1 MRSMA
6 VWIVLGI
13 YILLMALVAIFTAKK
28 ADSLTNFV
36 VGGRNAGP
44 WMSAFAYGTTYFSA
58 VLFIGYAGR
67 SGWDYGL
74 WAVLIG
80 VGNALLGTYLAWKLL
95 ADRTREVT
103 RRLKI
108 KTMPQMFEKR
118 YQSKPMKIFAA
129 IVIFIFMTP
138 YSASVY
144 SGLSY
149 LCESVLGIDY
159 QLAMLFIAAI
169 SAGYLVLGGYVA
181 SLFADFIQ
189 GIIMIFGILAMIFC
203 IVRTDQVGGFVQ
215 GMHNLTEKMGESGI
229 AALTPEMVVGLI
241 SLILLTSVGTWGM
254 PQMVHK
260 FYGVADRKGIKRG
273 TIISTVFCAIIS
285 CGAYFVGSLSRLFF
299 EQVPTVDGK
308 PVHDLLIPQILSH
321 LPTILLGVIL
331 VLVLSAS
338 VSTLSGITLT
348 SCSAIS
354 MDLIAG
360 GIKPDMTKKQTFT
373 LTRVLCVLFIIASY
387 LIASIKSP
395 ILMLMSFSWGSIAG
409 AFLAPYLLGLYWK
422 RLGRKGAWAGMV
434 GGLSTSLILAVAS
447 GFDTANAPLFGILS
461 MAVSFLLCIVVTLV
475 TKREPGGGEFF
486 ARDAQD
492 AQ

>member
-1 MRSMA
+1 MA
-6 VWIVLGI
+6 IWIILAI
-13 YILLMALVAIFTAKK
+13 YVILMAAVAIVTAKK

-36 VGGRNAGP
+36 VGGRSAGP

-58 VLFIGYAGR
+58 VLFIGYAGN
-67 SGWDYGL
+67 SGWNYGL

-80 VGNALLGTYLAWKLL
+80 VGNALLGAYLAWKLL
-95 ADRTREVT
+95 AGRTREVT

-118 YQSKPMKIFAA
+118 YQSKSMKVFAA
-129 IVIFIFMTP
+129 VVIFIFMTP

-149 LCESVLGIDY
+149 LCESVLGINY
-159 QLAMLFIAAI
+159 QVAMLFIAVI

-181 SLFADFIQ
+181 SLLADFIQ
-189 GIIMIFGILAMIFC
+189 GIIMIGGVAAMIFF
-203 IVRTDQVGGFVQ
+203 VMRTDQVGGVD
-215 GMHNLTEKMGESGI
+215 GLARLVDKMGEQGMLSP
-229 AALTPEMVVGLI
+229 TPSMVVGLI

-254 PQMVHK
+254 PQMIHK
-260 FYGVADRKGIKRG
+260 FYGVADKKGIKRG

-285 CGAYFVGSLSRLFF
+285 CGAYFVGSLSRLFYSS
-299 EQVPTVDGK
+299 VPTVDGQQNY
-308 PVHDLLIPQILSH
+308 DLIIPGILGH

-360 GIKPDMTKKQTFT
+360 AIKPNMDRKQTFT
-373 LTRVLCVLFIIASY
+373 LTRVLCILFIIASY

-422 RLGRKGAWAGMV
+422 RLGKKGAWAGMI
-434 GGLSTSLILAVAS
+434 GGLSVSLILAVAS
-447 GFDTANAPLFGILS
+447 GFNTANAPLFGIIA
-461 MAVSFLLCIVVTLV
+461 MAASFVICIAVTLC
-475 TKREPGGGEFF
+475 TKREPVNEEFF
-486 ARDAQD
+486 ARSEEEA
-492 AQ
+492 